1 MTHNHYYKDVS
12 GLQQIDV
19 YRVIE
24 LFDVPAGPIDHAVK
38 KLLCAGNRGHK
49 DLDRDIQD
57 AIDSLVRWQA
67 MRAEDA
73 KVTEALLAELGGSAA
88 FGVRDPRTV
97 AGVDVAFDT
106 EKYLNFAPT
115 ELAFDSGDC
124 KSCGVSVLFPHREG
138 CKHRSEA
145 QRGIA

>member
-67 MRAEDA
+67 MRAED
-73 KVTEALLAELGGSAA
+73 EARAE
-88 FGVRDPRTV
+88 FGQQNTFDYRDPRTV
-97 AGVDVAFDT
+97 VGVDVAFDT
-106 EKYLNFAPT
+106 EKHLNFAPT
-115 ELAFDSGDC
+115 ERAFDDGPC
-124 KSCGVSVLFPHREG
+124 KFCGVSAVFPHREG
-138 CKHRSEA
+138 CKFRSEA

>member
-1 MTHNHYYKDVS
+1 MSHNHYFKDVS

-73 KVTEALLAELGGSAA
+73 KAE
-88 FGVRDPRTV
+88 FGQQNTLDYRTV
-97 AGVDVAFDT
+97 HGGLERVEIAPEVLDELT
-106 EKYLNFAPT
+106 RQFA
-115 ELAFDSGDC
+115 
-124 KSCGVSVLFPHREG
+124 VN
-138 CKHRSEA
+138 
-145 QRGIA
+145 RGRP

>member
-12 GLQQIDV
+12 KLETIDV

-24 LFDVPAGPIDHAVK
+24 LFEVPAGPIDHAVK

-73 KVTEALLAELGGSAA
+73 KAEFGQQNTIDYRTDAEKAA
-88 FGVRDPRTV
+88 KDPRTV
-97 AGVDVAFDT
+97 AGVDVAFET
-106 EKYLNFAPT
+106 EKHMNFAP
-115 ELAFDSGDC
+115 EQECVCRWCEKEPCACPAL
-124 KSCGVSVLFPHREG
+124 K
-138 CKHRSEA
+138 EA
-145 QRGIA
+145 EHA

>member
-12 GLQQIDV
+12 KLETIDV

-73 KVTEALLAELGGSAA
+73 KAE
-88 FGVRDPRTV
+88 FGQQNTLDYRDPRTV
-97 AGVDVAFDT
+97 AGVDVSFET
-106 EKYLNFAPT
+106 EKHMNFAP
-115 ELAFDSGDC
+115 EVAG
-124 KSCGVSVLFPHREG
+124 E
-138 CKHRSEA
+138 
-145 QRGIA
+145 